1 MLEKDKS
8 LIIDSAIVGAIAGAA
23 IANYRQYNI
32 PKTILIGA
40 ILFSSITYFLT
51 QNKSKI
57 K

>member
-23 IANYRQYNI
+23 IANYRQYDI